1 MSDTTNPL
9 TEAIAA
15 MPTEKILECIALMD
29 ANTAPTADDRAVKA
43 HLCDEIERRYPA
55 VTAIM
60 DAWLDDIDARIASDT
75 TYAATLVAA
84 VRVAV

>member
-1 MSDTTNPL
+1 MTNTQNAL
-9 TEAIAA
+9 TEAITA
-15 MPTEKILECIALMD
+15 MPTEKILECITLMD
-29 ANTAPTADDRAVKA
+29 TNTAPTADDRAVKA

-60 DAWLDDIDARIASDT
+60 DAWLDDIDARIASDA

-84 VRVAV
+84 VRVAA